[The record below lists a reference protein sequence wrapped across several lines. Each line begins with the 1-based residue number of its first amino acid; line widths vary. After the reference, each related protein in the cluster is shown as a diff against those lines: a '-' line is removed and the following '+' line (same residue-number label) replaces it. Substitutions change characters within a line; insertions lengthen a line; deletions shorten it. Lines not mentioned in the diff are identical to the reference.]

1 MEQNADAVMPVTDSG
16 NQKNGN
22 GLKIATVIASVVA
35 VCGIGFGIY
44 GMMQSSQ
51 KDSQISNLK
60 VQVKDSNG
68 KITTLETERI
78 ETTDE
83 NGTTVTIADSA
94 LAKLN
99 PVVISSDVEGSVGDG
114 HTAVYELIA
123 DRSLY
128 SNGNTNK
135 SWSLSSHD
143 GDLTCQIKENSYT
156 VIDDCDISAH
166 SGKVSNIYSVGVGNG
181 LASYMLILADAG
193 EIEYLSDAGEDYKVL
208 KKLSLPKKVSQVYP
222 NVSFVPVDSEGHSL
236 PGGGRDALI
245 VYSDGQ
251 IANFYGIMHK

>member
-1 MEQNADAVMPVTDSG
+1 MEPNVTTTASIVDSNKQN
-16 NQKNGN
+16 NGK
-22 GLKIATVIASVVA
+22 GWRIATAIASIVA
-35 VCGIGFGIY
+35 VCGIGFGVY
-44 GMMQSSQ
+44 GMIQSSQ
-51 KDSQISNLK
+51 KDNQISDLK
-60 VQVKDSNG
+60 VQVEDSNG
-68 KITTLETERI
+68 KITTLETEKI
-78 ETTDE
+78 ETTDG
-83 NGTTVTIADSA
+83 NGTTVTITDSA

-114 HTAVYELIA
+114 YTNVYSLTANG
-123 DRSLY
+123 SLY
-128 SNGNTNK
+128 SDGNTNK
-135 SWSLSSHD
+135 SWSLTSRE

-181 LASYMLILADAG
+181 LEDYMLILTDAG

-222 NVSFVPVDSEGHSL
+222 NVSSMSVDSEGHSL
-236 PGGGRDALI
+236 GGGRDALI

-251 IANFYGIMHK
+251 IADFYDIMHK